1 MASRRRGELAGPT
14 APPPETLEL
23 RQAGREG
30 AGAMA
35 AVETACFPSSPWT
48 EEALAAA
55 VGQPATCGLLARVA
69 GQVVGY
75 ALYRVVLD
83 EAELLRLAVAPG
95 SRRRGTARALLGR
108 GDALLRARGCAAAF
122 LEVRA
127 DNLPAIRLYEDAGW
141 HRVGSRP
148 GYYPDGMAAVLYRRE
163 L

>member
-1 MASRRRGELAGPT
+1 M
-14 APPPETLEL
+14 PPPEAPEL
-23 RQAGREG
+23 QRATREDAGG
-30 AGAMA
+30 MA
-35 AVETACFPSSPWT
+35 AVETVCFPSSPWS
-48 EEALAAA
+48 EAALAAA
-55 VGQPATCGLLARVA
+55 MRQPDSLGLLARLA

-75 ALYRVVLD
+75 ALYRVILD

-95 SRRRGTARALLGR
+95 SRRRGNARALLGR

-127 DNLPAIRLYEDAGW
+127 DNLPAIRLYESAGW
-141 HRVGSRP
+141 RRVGSRP